1 MNLVVIAIYIVL
13 GLIGLGLLGM
23 LLFGVRSLVFG
34 KVNPLTIAFVCAPF
48 VLLLVLG
55 FILPS
60 WAEAG
65 IVTVAITLAV
75 SLCALFGSGIKGLF
89 S

>member
-34 KVNPLTIAFVCAPF
+34 KVNPLTMAFVCVPF
-48 VLLLVLG
+48 AVLVVLG
-55 FILPS
+55 FVLPS

-65 IVTVAITLAV
+65 IVTVAITLAA
-75 SLCALFGSGIKGLF
+75 SLVALFASGIKGLF

>member
-1 MNLVVIAIYIVL
+1 MVNIALYIVL
-13 GLIGLGLLGM
+13 GLLGLGLLSI
-23 LLFGVRSLVFG
+23 LAFGVRSLTQG
-34 KVNPLTIAFVCAPF
+34 KVEPLTLIFVSVPF

-55 FILPS
+55 LVMPS

-65 IVTVAITLAV
+65 ILTIVITLG
-75 SLCALFGSGIKGLF
+75 LALLALLYTGIKGLF